1 MKNPNGSILFI
12 VGICIGAIIVY
23 MLVKP
28 SPYSLLAKSGSA
40 EGFQDGCNQCNQAP
54 CRCRRDICPPCPRQP
69 DLSQYVLKASV
80 PPCPTCP
87 DMSKYM
93 LKTECPPVPDLSKYV
108 LKSSIPRQGPVVLDC
123 SKCQKPK
130 GDCPPCPRPRC
141 PEVKCPEPTKCEPCA
156 PCPRPICP
164 APKIQCKAQDMPQST
179 VRPYMAPLNVSTFG
193 S

>member
-1 MKNPNGSILFI
+1 MKQTQGGVLFTIGLFI
-12 VGICIGAIIVY
+12 GAVMIY
-23 MLVKP
+23 LFVKP
-28 SPYSLLAKSGSA
+28 SKYSMLATSA
-40 EGFQDGCNQCNQAP
+40 STEGFENGCDRCRDVP
-54 CRCRRDICPPCPRQP
+54 CRCRRDICPPCRQP
-69 DLSQYVLKASV
+69 DLSQYVLKASI

-141 PEVKCPEPTKCEPCA
+141 PEVKCPEPAKCAPCA
-156 PCPRPICP
+156 PCPRPSCP
-164 APKIQCKAQDMPQST
+164 APKIKCKAADIPQST
-179 VRPYMAPLNVSTFG
+179 VRPYMSPLSVDFFG